1 MTPQRGGTF
10 DPTSS
15 PADKLSVLQDSE
27 QWSASP
33 GYPGPSWPAVDE
45 VYNDFVICDM
55 MSKAATGQMSAEDSV
70 KWAHQQSEAIF
81 TKWHGK
87 T

>member
-1 MTPQRGGTF
+1 
-10 DPTSS
+10 
-15 PADKLSVLQDSE
+15 
-27 QWSASP
+27 
-33 GYPGPSWPAVDE
+33 
-45 VYNDFVICDM
+45 M